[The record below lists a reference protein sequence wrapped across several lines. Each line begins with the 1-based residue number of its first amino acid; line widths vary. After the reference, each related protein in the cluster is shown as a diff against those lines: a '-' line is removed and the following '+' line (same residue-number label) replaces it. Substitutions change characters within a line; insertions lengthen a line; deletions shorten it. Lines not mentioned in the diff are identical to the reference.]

1 MSIYYW
7 DLFILNFRKMGWM
20 IWKTMKEVRIVKTVL
35 KVDINQHNKII
46 KELTIIYY
54 QSCNWI

>member
-1 MSIYYW
+1 
-7 DLFILNFRKMGWM
+7 
-20 IWKTMKEVRIVKTVL
+20 MKEVRIVKTVL